1 MLCTLGSAGVFL
13 LCDTLRRAMKT
24 STSFLRLLHLA
35 DSALPIGSAAH
46 SYGLET
52 LASAGYLAPA
62 TLADFLRG
70 YLMENGLLEAAFC
83 RRGALLGARAA
94 DAPTMAAWLALNYE
108 MSALK
113 TARES
118 REASLKLGHRLLYLV
133 ADLEE
138 DQQITTF
145 LTAAERG
152 GAGVHHA
159 CAFGLA
165 GGRLGVDADL
175 VVAAFLRQSVAGLV
189 AACQKFMALG
199 QSHAASIQ
207 WQLYD
212 QIDALAQ
219 APTDP
224 ATATVFAPLTEI
236 ASMRHPYL
244 PVRLFVS

>member
-1 MLCTLGSAGVFL
+1 
-13 LCDTLRRAMKT
+13 MKT
-24 STSFLRLLHLA
+24 LTSFLHILHLA

-52 LASAGYLAPA
+52 LGSTGYLAPA

-70 YLMENGLLEAAFC
+70 YLVENGAIEAAFC
-83 RRGALLGARAA
+83 RRGVVLGARAP
-94 DAPTMAAWLALNYE
+94 DAATIAAWLTVNREL
-108 MSALK
+108 SALK

-118 REASLKLGHRLLYLV
+118 RAASLKLGNRLLHLV
-133 ADLEE
+133 ADLEQDE
-138 DQQITTF
+138 HLTAL
-145 LTAAERG
+145 LTAAEHG

-175 VVAAFLRQSVAGLV
+175 VAAAFLRQSVAGLV

-199 QSHAASIQ
+199 QSHAATIQ

-212 QIDALAQ
+212 LIDTLAQ
-219 APTDP
+219 EQTDA
-224 ATATVFAPLTEI
+224 ATANVFAPLTEI

-244 PVRLFVS
+244 PVRLFIS